1 MVLTVIRQSNTGHVS
16 VWGLC
21 WQGRYILP
29 KSKLKVLW
37 QSRNNAFSQHSIDL
51 ICFNKKQIICHTR
64 LHFLELNHTI

>member
-29 KSKLKVLW
+29 KI
-37 QSRNNAFSQHSIDL
+37 NAEGSL
-51 ICFNKKQIICHTR
+51 AK
-64 LHFLELNHTI
+64 